1 MEVLQ
6 QRPGRQNIKRSLL
19 IKENQTSQ
27 IKEFNAFLGM
37 ERRKSLGA
45 LKSLLW
51 YVPQLSGASI
61 HSVLTLSP
69 QMHPWRGQVAA
80 VADVPCGHPLS
91 ILSSLGVHRRGDC
104 NVKAW
109 WAATSLVYW
118 YDRWH
123 FSSTVFHFINQK
135 TEKINTFIFWPQ
147 TVSLSAPLLL
157 GVTWCFCNGA
167 AGFRPRPGIKAS
179 VLTCLPGLS
188 SMSLSEHSPWEQI
201 RASCKAGGM
210 SDIWK

>member
-1 MEVLQ
+1 MLFSVWKDARVWVPWNHSFDMYLSCLGPVS
-6 QRPGRQNIKRSLL
+6 QRSHPVS
-19 IKENQTSQ
+19 
-27 IKEFNAFLGM
+27 
-37 ERRKSLGA
+37 
-45 LKSLLW
+45 
-51 YVPQLSGASI
+51 
-61 HSVLTLSP
+61 SV
-69 QMHPWRGQVAA
+69 HPWRGEVAA